1 MLEPISFEP
10 GKVSSRAGAPKE
22 SQITM
27 SSMKHKVRLAG
38 AFAALLTLGLAVSCK
53 GFFVN
58 PTISSLAVG
67 PVSPTIETGTTDNT
81 VQMTVFATNSDGS
94 TSNSPSVSWSI
105 NPSSTATISSTGLVR
120 SVSVGTA
127 TITAASNQNPSITGT
142 QSVTVTVGCI
152 ESIQVTPTSATPLSF
167 ANNNTSDTFSAE
179 ATTCNGSADITAVA
193 TWNAVPS
200 TLATIT
206 GGVLE
211 EVSGVTTTGTVAV
224 TASVGSVTSNT
235 VNVSVG
241 P

>member
-1 MLEPISFEP
+1 
-10 GKVSSRAGAPKE
+10 
-22 SQITM
+22 M
-27 SSMKHKVRLAG
+27 SSSKNKLRIAG
-38 AFAALLTLGLAVSCK
+38 SFAALLIFALGVGCK

-105 NPSSTATISSTGLVR
+105 TPTTTATISKTGLVT
-120 SVSVGTA
+120 SVSIGTA
-127 TITAASNQNPSITGT
+127 TVTAASNQNPSITGT

-152 ESIQVTPTSATPLSF
+152 QSIQITPTSATPLSF

-206 GGVLE
+206 GGVLS

-224 TASVGSVTSNT
+224 TASVGNVTSNI